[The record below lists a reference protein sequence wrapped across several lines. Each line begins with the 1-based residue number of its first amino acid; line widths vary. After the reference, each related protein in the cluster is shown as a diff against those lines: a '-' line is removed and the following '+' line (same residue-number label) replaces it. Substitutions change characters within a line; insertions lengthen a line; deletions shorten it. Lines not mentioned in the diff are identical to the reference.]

1 MKVCQE
7 SLRSFV
13 IIVFKLLNNV
23 ILTELKIENI
33 IIQFSSNIQG
43 QKCEGFLTL

>member
-7 SLRSFV
+7 SLRSLV
-13 IIVFKLLNNV
+13 IIVFKPLNNV

-33 IIQFSSNIQG
+33 IQFKHSRTENVRD
-43 QKCEGFLTL
+43 F